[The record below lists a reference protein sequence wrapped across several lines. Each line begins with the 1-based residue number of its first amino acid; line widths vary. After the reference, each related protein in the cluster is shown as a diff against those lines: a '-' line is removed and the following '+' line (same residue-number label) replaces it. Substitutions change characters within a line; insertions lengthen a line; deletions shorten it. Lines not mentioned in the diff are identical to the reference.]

1 MGYRICYYT
10 RYEQQKKGQTEV
22 AAAREVSNQARHV
35 SHARTHARTHIFTSK
50 SEISNGGQTTTTKN
64 QENIKQLMEN
74 NKVRTSQPAWPVL
87 HRTLLNNKSRPTTTP
102 GQARPHQEGKTDRRY
117 ITPNFQTL
125 KASQIFSTPHQT
137 RSSPQ
142 S

>member
-1 MGYRICYYT
+1 MNNKRKDRQKSPPHV
-10 RYEQQKKGQTEV
+10 RYLIKHGT
-22 AAAREVSNQARHV
+22 SLM
-35 SHARTHARTHIFTSK
+35 HARTHARTHIFTSK